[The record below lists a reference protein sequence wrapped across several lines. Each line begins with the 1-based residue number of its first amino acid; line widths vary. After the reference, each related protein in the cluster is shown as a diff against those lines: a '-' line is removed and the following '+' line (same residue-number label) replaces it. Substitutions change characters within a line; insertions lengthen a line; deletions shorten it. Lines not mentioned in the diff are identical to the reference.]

1 MRIILLSIF
10 FVIVTSSCV
19 SRLDKHGF
27 MFEFSDHEMLQEGVT
42 TKERVLKMMGSPTLI
57 SDLDQD
63 EAWIYFSEDLKGF
76 LFFKPKIVE
85 RNILVIRFESDT
97 IKELKKLSLN
107 DEAKNLQF
115 TADYTAVDSHKV
127 GFFKS
132 IFSNVGQIKAQ

>member
-1 MRIILLSIF
+1 MRLFLASIF
-10 FVIVTSSCV
+10 LLIAATSCV
-19 SRLDKHGF
+19 SRVDKHGF

-42 TKERVLKMMGSPTLI
+42 TKERVLKMMGSPTLV

-63 EAWIYFSEDLKGF
+63 ETWIYFSEDLKRF

-85 RNILVIRFESDT
+85 RNILVIRFKSDT
-97 IKELKKLSLN
+97 VRELKKLNLN
-107 DEAKNLQF
+107 NEENNLQF

-132 IFSNVGQIKAQ
+132 IFSNVGQIKPQ